1 MHFLDVQRFN
11 NAAKTL
17 KPEVIKKKCGQV
29 TDNWGARRS
38 LKRVS
43 SFIQAEIRSSNEVT
57 HQQTGYVHLWTLILR
72 AGQRRHWWL
81 YPAASFA
88 QHIRKQHQEWTS
100 SAACPCPVTKQE
112 IQTNQKQAY
121 ASTHIDLSLT
131 YLQILHSIFC
141 EVIQTLSASSKLVEE
156 LNGFLHKWCIVWC
169 HLKSTRKAQK

>member
-81 YPAASFA
+81 HPAASFA

-121 ASTHIDLSLT
+121 ASTHIWVWHTCRSF
-131 YLQILHSIFC
+131 I
-141 EVIQTLSASSKLVEE
+141 ASSVKSSKHCLLA
-156 LNGFLHKWCIVWC
+156 LNLSRSWTASFT
-169 HLKSTRKAQK
+169 SDA